1 MLNDLVVYCVWGF
14 DFFFHCWVFMSNG
27 LVFLSNVWVSK
38 NQALGRSYLLA
49 LLFFSIGFRDF

>member
-1 MLNDLVVYCVWGF
+1 MTYWWNEIGDRISLFNLADICPKVW
-14 DFFFHCWVFMSNG
+14 FFSIPSLG
-27 LVFLSNVWVSK
+27 IE

>member
-1 MLNDLVVYCVWGF
+1 MTQ
-14 DFFFHCWVFMSNG
+14 G
-27 LVFLSNVWVSK
+27 LVFLSQVLGYK

>member
-1 MLNDLVVYCVWGF
+1 
-14 DFFFHCWVFMSNG
+14 MSHG
-27 LVFLSNVWVSK
+27 LFLKSKVLGYK